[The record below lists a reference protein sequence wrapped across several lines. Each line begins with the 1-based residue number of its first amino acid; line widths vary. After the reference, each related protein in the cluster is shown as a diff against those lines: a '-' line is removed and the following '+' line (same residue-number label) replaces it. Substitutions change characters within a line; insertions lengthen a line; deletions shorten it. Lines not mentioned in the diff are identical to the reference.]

1 MGVSRV
7 DNCLYT
13 RSMNENDKILIVKY
27 ITRQA
32 TEEEATMVKY
42 LISSSKVHEDFYVQY
57 YETWQ
62 KSLHYDLNVIDADK
76 AYANFLSS
84 ATADPVRLR
93 KPIVTLARLAI
104 AASIILICAFGIYFY
119 GGKTESDAPTP
130 TLVENEIKV
139 PKGSTRKTVLPDGT
153 KVWINAGT
161 SLKFEKDFGRSSRTV
176 YLDGEAYFDIADH
189 KVPFIVKT
197 SRHTIRDIG
206 TIFNVKA
213 YSDDLEF
220 ETAVIEGEVSI
231 EGKLSLNSDKA
242 EIVSVKQRQVLKL
255 NYAPVAIPGQITK
268 DIADLIEAKVQK
280 VNSSQLE
287 VYTGWTEDI
296 LVFEGKTFQ
305 EILKIMERRY
315 DVEIVMNDLKLRNY
329 AFTGSFKNV
338 DKVEKA
344 LKILKETTDINYEQ
358 KGRVITIWGSENLT
372 DDGL

>member
-1 MGVSRV
+1 MGVWGV
-7 DNCLYT
+7 GNCLYT

-27 ITRQA
+27 ITSQA
-32 TEEEATMVKY
+32 SEEEVAMVRY
-42 LISSSKVHEDFYVQY
+42 LITSSKVHEDFYVQY

-62 KSLHYDLNVIDADK
+62 KSLHYDVDVISPDR

-84 ATADPVRLR
+84 VTTNVVTLR
-93 KPIVTLARLAI
+93 KPIVTLARLAV
-104 AASIILICAFGIYFY
+104 AASVVLICAVGIYFY
-119 GGKTESDAPTP
+119 QNDSESEVPAHA
-130 TLVENEIKV
+130 LAENEINV

-153 KVWINAGT
+153 AVWINAGT

-206 TIFNVKA
+206 TVFNVKA

-231 EGKLSLNSDKA
+231 EGKLSLNSDKT
-242 EIVSVKQRQVLKL
+242 ETVSVKQQQVLKL
-255 NYAPVAIPGQITK
+255 NYAPVVISGQK
-268 DIADLIEAKVQK
+268 REDIADLIETKVQK
-280 VNSSQLE
+280 VNPAQLE
-287 VYTGWTEDI
+287 VYTGWTEDL

-305 EILKIMERRY
+305 EISKIMERKY
-315 DVEIVMNDLKLRNY
+315 DVEIVMNDVKLRNY
-329 AFTGSFKNV
+329 AFTGSFKKV

-344 LKILKETTDINYEQ
+344 LQILKETTDINYEQ
-358 KGRVITIWGSENLT
+358 KGRIITIWGSENLT
-372 DDGL
+372 SEGL

>member
-1 MGVSRV
+1 
-7 DNCLYT
+7 
-13 RSMNENDKILIVKY
+13 MNENDKNLIVKY
-27 ITRQA
+27 ITGQA
-32 TEEEATMVKY
+32 SVEEEELVKY
-42 LISSSKVHEDFYVQY
+42 LINSSKSHEDFYVQY

-62 KSLHYDLNVIDADK
+62 RSLHYDLDSIDAEK
-76 AYANFLSS
+76 AYSNFLTSVTNDAGSS
-84 ATADPVRLR
+84 I
-93 KPIVTLARLAI
+93 KPAFSFSTLAI
-104 AASIILICAFGIYFY
+104 AATIFLICASSIYFFRQD
-119 GGKTESDAPTP
+119 KVSDLSENVLAQ
-130 TLVENEIKV
+130 NEINV

-153 KVWINAGT
+153 TVWINAGT
-161 SLKFEKDFGRSSRTV
+161 TLRFENDFGKNSRTV

-189 KVPFIVKT
+189 KQPFIVRT

-242 EIVSVKQRQVLKL
+242 EIVSVKQQQVIKL
-255 NYAPVAIPGQITK
+255 NYAPAPVAGPAKIKTP
-268 DIADLIEAKVQK
+268 DLIEAKVQK

-287 VYTGWTEDI
+287 VYTGWTEDL

-305 EILKIMERRY
+305 EISKIMERKY
-315 DVEIVMNDLKLRNY
+315 DVEIVMNDEKLRNY
-329 AFTGSFKNV
+329 AFTGSFKKV

-358 KGRVITIWGSENLT
+358 NGRVITIWASEN
-372 DDGL
+372 

>member
-1 MGVSRV
+1 
-7 DNCLYT
+7 
-13 RSMNENDKILIVKY
+13 MNENDKILIVKY
-27 ITRQA
+27 ITRQT
-32 TEEEATMVKY
+32 TEDEAAMVKY
-42 LISSSKVHEDFYVQY
+42 LISSSKAHEDFYVQY

-62 KSLHYDLNVIDADK
+62 KSLHYDIDAIDTDK
-76 AYANFLSS
+76 AYAKFLSS
-84 ATADPVRLR
+84 ATTDAIPVK
-93 KPIVTLARLAI
+93 KPVITLVRLAI

-119 GGKTESDAPTP
+119 NSKPGLDIPAQA
-130 TLVENEIKV
+130 LAENEIKV
-139 PKGSTRKTVLPDGT
+139 PKGSTRKAVLPDGT

-161 SLKFEKDFGRSSRTV
+161 SLKFEKDFGSSSRTV

-213 YSDDLEF
+213 YADDLEF

-231 EGKLSLNSDKA
+231 EGKLSLNSNKA
-242 EIVSVKQRQVLKL
+242 EMVSVKQQQVLKL
-255 NYAPVAIPGQITK
+255 NYAPVAVSGQIKT
-268 DIADLIEAKVQK
+268 DVADLIEAKVQK

-287 VYTGWTEDI
+287 VYTGWTEDL

-305 EILKIMERRY
+305 EISKIMERKY

-358 KGRVITIWGSENLT
+358 KGRIITIWGGENLT
-372 DDGL
+372 NDGL